1 METGLED
8 KVVLVTGGAGG
19 IGKTICRKFSE
30 EGARVAVH
38 FHTSSEEASSLAKEI
53 GGAAFYADLRIPSE
67 SDEMIHEIVSQMGAI
82 DVCVANSGSYPP
94 DSRPMWEIEEKRWNS
109 TIMSNLGVTAN
120 TCRSFLSHASRR
132 GSGSLVLVGST
143 AGVYGEAGHSDY
155 AAAKGAINTGLLLS
169 LKNDVSQLGSV
180 RVNAVAPG
188 WTLTE
193 KKAESGLDE
202 EVMERAKSTMALKKL
217 ATPEDVAMAI
227 LALSSDEVSG
237 HITGQVIEVAGGMEG
252 RLV

>member
-1 METGLED
+1 METGLGG
-8 KVVLVTGGAGG
+8 KGVLVTGGAGG
-19 IGKTICRKFSE
+19 IGRAICRKFAE
-30 EGARVAVH
+30 EGANVAVH
-38 FHTSSEEASSLAKEI
+38 FHTSSEEAESLAKEI
-53 GGAAFYADLRIPSE
+53 GGIAVHADLRVPSQA
-67 SDEMIHEIVSQMGAI
+67 DEMVAEVISKMGSL
-82 DVCVANSGSYPP
+82 DVCVANSGLYPTE
-94 DSRPMWEIEEKRWNS
+94 SRPMWEIDEERWNS

-120 TCRSFLSHASRR
+120 TSRSFLSHASTR

-155 AAAKGAINTGLLLS
+155 AAAKGAINTGMLLS
-169 LKNDVSQLGSV
+169 LKNEVSRLGSV

-188 WTLTE
+188 WTLTQ
-193 KKAESGLDE
+193 KKVATGLDE

-217 ATPEDVAMAI
+217 ATPNDVAMAI
-227 LALSSDEVSG
+227 VALSSDEVSG

>member
-1 METGLED
+1 METGLGG

-19 IGKTICRKFSE
+19 IGRAICRKFAE
-30 EGARVAVH
+30 EGANVAVH
-38 FHTSSEEASSLAKEI
+38 FHTSSEEAESLAKEI
-53 GGAAFYADLRIPSE
+53 GGIAVHADLRVPSQA
-67 SDEMIHEIVSQMGAI
+67 DEMVAEVISKMGSL
-82 DVCVANSGSYPP
+82 DVCVANSGLYPTE
-94 DSRPMWEIEEKRWNS
+94 SRPMWEIDEERWNS

-120 TCRSFLSHASRR
+120 TSRSFLSHASTR

-155 AAAKGAINTGLLLS
+155 AAAKGAINTGMLLS
-169 LKNDVSQLGSV
+169 LKNEVSRLGSV

-188 WTLTE
+188 WTLTQ
-193 KKAESGLDE
+193 KKVATGLDE

-217 ATPEDVAMAI
+217 ATPNDVAMAI
-227 LALSSDEVSG
+227 VSLSSDEVSG

>member
-38 FHTSSEEASSLAKEI
+38 FHTSSEEASSLATEI
-53 GGAAFYADLRIPSE
+53 GGASFYADLRIPSE